1 MKRTLIIALAMAGY
15 FAAQAQIADP
25 AAAKKSAFMAAKSMD
40 EAMMNKHY
48 DDYAAFIHP
57 RVLENVEGGRAGM
70 TIQVAQQIKDLEESG
85 NLITAVWPNMPE
97 TILDTAGEWQCV
109 LPQYMEYRLP
119 EGKIKATTSLIG
131 LSPDK
136 GKTWYFLDVAGRSLA
151 EMRTLFPNV
160 SSKLVVPPPVDPQFT
175 ADK

>member
-1 MKRTLIIALAMAGY
+1 MKRTSLIACALAIC
-15 FAAQAQIADP
+15 FATQAQIGDVS
-25 AAAKKSAFMAAKSMD
+25 AAKKSAFLAAKSMD
-40 EAMMNKHY
+40 EAMVNKRY

-57 RVLENVEGGRAGM
+57 RVLENVKGGRAGM
-70 TIQVAQQIKDLEESG
+70 TIQVAEQIKELEESG
-85 NLITAVWPNMPE
+85 NLLTAVWPNMPE
-97 TILDTAGEWQCV
+97 NMLDTNGEWQCV

-136 GKTWYFLDVAGRSLA
+136 GKTWYFLDVAERNLA
-151 EMRTLFPNV
+151 QMRQLFPNL
-160 SSKLVVPPPVDPQFT
+160 SSKLVIPAAVSPQFT